1 MQGPR
6 AVYRERVQSGQVKAD
21 PAQEFAIEKL
31 QTLEDA
37 LGRYRH
43 AARNRVLAWL
53 GRETAPPPRGL
64 YLWGE
69 VGRGKSMLM
78 DLFFDT
84 VPVARKRR
92 VHFLQFMLETHEAI
106 HAWRQANKRGEISQA
121 GKSNGDDP
129 IAPVARA
136 IADKVQLLCF
146 DEFQVS
152 DVADAM
158 ILGRLFTALFEH
170 GVVVVLTSNRAPD
183 TLYEGGLNRQLF
195 LPFIELLKQRLEV
208 VQLVSSTD
216 YRLARLSGHP
226 VYHTP
231 LGPAADRE
239 MDAAWLRLTDVP
251 RGKPMRLE
259 VQGRKLL
266 VPQAAS
272 GVARFGFA
280 DLCEAAVGGPDY
292 LQIAWTFHTVL
303 LDHIPCMDRGQR
315 NEAKRFVTLIDA
327 LYDNRVKLICSA
339 GGPPD
344 ALYPA
349 GDGSFEFAR
358 TVSRLMEMQSVE
370 YLAMGHAV

>member
-6 AVYRERVQSGQVKAD
+6 AIYRERVHSGRLTAD

-31 QTLEDA
+31 QALEDA
-37 LGRYRH
+37 LKSYGR
-43 AARNRVLAWL
+43 ARQNRVLQWF
-53 GRETAPPPRGL
+53 GREPAPPPRGL
-64 YLWGE
+64 YLWGH

-78 DLFFDT
+78 DLFFET
-84 VPVARKRR
+84 APIARKRR

-106 HAWRQANKRGEISQA
+106 HAWRQANKRGEISRA
-121 GKSNGDDP
+121 DKTNGDDP

-136 IADKVQLLCF
+136 IAGKVRLLCF

-195 LPFIELLKQRLEV
+195 VPFIELLKERLEV
-208 VQLVSSTD
+208 VHLVSPTD

-226 VYHTP
+226 VYHSP
-231 LGPAADRE
+231 LGPRADRE
-239 MDAAWLRLTDVP
+239 MDAAWLRLTDTP
-251 RGKPMRLE
+251 RGKPMKLE
-259 VQGRKLL
+259 VQGRKLQ
-266 VPQAAS
+266 VPQAAH
-272 GVARFGFA
+272 GVARFSFA

-303 LDHIPCMDRGQR
+303 LDHIPRMERAQR

-339 GGPPD
+339 DGPPD
-344 ALYPA
+344 SLYPA

-358 TVSRLMEMQSVE
+358 TVSRLMEMQSAE
-370 YLAMGHAV
+370 YLALGHAV

>member
-1 MQGPR
+1 MKGPL
-6 AVYRERVQSGQVKAD
+6 AVYRERVHSGHIRPD
-21 PAQEFAIEKL
+21 PAQEFAIRRL
-31 QTLEDA
+31 QTLEDELRA
-37 LGRYRH
+37 YGRTRQ
-43 AARNRVLAWL
+43 NRLLSWL
-53 GRETAPPPRGL
+53 GRPAPQAPKGL

-78 DLFFDT
+78 DLFYET

-106 HAWRQANKRGEISQA
+106 FNWRQANKRGEIARSE
-121 GKSNGDDP
+121 KSNGDDP
-129 IAPVARA
+129 IVPVARN

-158 ILGRLFTALFEH
+158 ILGRLFTALFDF

-195 LPFIELLKQRLEV
+195 LPFIELLKQRLLITHLE
-208 VQLVSSTD
+208 SPTD
-216 YRLARLSGHP
+216 YRLERLSGHP

-231 LGPAADRE
+231 LGPESDRE
-239 MDAAWLRLTDVP
+239 MDAAWLRLTDTV
-251 RGKPMRLE
+251 RGKPMKLE

-266 VPQAAS
+266 APQTAS
-272 GVARFGFA
+272 GAARFTFR
-280 DLCEAAVGGPDY
+280 DLCEAALGGPDY

-303 LDHIPCMDRGQR
+303 LDHIPRMDRSQR

-339 GGPPD
+339 DGPP
-344 ALYPA
+344 ASLYPE

>member
-6 AVYRERVQSGQVKAD
+6 AVYRERVHSGQLQAD

-31 QTLEDA
+31 QALEDA
-37 LGRYRH
+37 LKHYKH
-43 AARNRVLAWL
+43 VTRNRVLAWL
-53 GRETAPPPRGL
+53 GREAAPPPKGL
-64 YLWGE
+64 YLWGD

-78 DLFFDT
+78 DLFFET
-84 VPVARKRR
+84 VPITRKRR

-106 HAWRQANKRGEISQA
+106 FAWRQASKRGENPKGS
-121 GKSNGDDP
+121 GDDP

-136 IADKVQLLCF
+136 IAAKIQLLCF

-170 GVVVVLTSNRAPD
+170 GVVVVLTSNRAPG

-195 LPFIELLKQRLEV
+195 LPFIALLQQRLDV
-208 VQLVSSTD
+208 VELASPTD
-216 YRLARLSGHP
+216 YRLARISGHP
-226 VYHTP
+226 VYHMP
-231 LGPAADRE
+231 LGRMADLE
-239 MDAAWLRLTDVP
+239 MDATWLRLTDTP
-251 RGKPMRLE
+251 RGRPMQLT
-259 VQGRKLL
+259 VQGRKLRA
-266 VPQAAS
+266 PQAAS
-272 GVARFGFA
+272 GVVRFSFA
-280 DLCEAAVGGPDY
+280 ELCEAAVGGPDY
-292 LQIAWTFHTVL
+292 LQIAWTFHTLL
-303 LDHIPCMDRGQR
+303 LDHIPIMDRSRR

-327 LYDNRVKLICSA
+327 IYDNHVKLICSA
-339 GGPPD
+339 DGPPD

-358 TVSRLMEMQSVE
+358 TVSRLIEMQSKE

>member
-6 AVYRERVQSGQVKAD
+6 AVYRERVQSGQVKPD

-37 LGRYRH
+37 LKQYKH
-43 AARNRVLAWL
+43 VTRNRVLSWL
-53 GRETAPPPRGL
+53 GREAPPPPKGL

-78 DLFFDT
+78 DLFYET
-84 VPVARKRR
+84 VPTTRKRR

-106 HAWRQANKRGEISQA
+106 HAWRQAGKRGEHP
-121 GKSNGDDP
+121 KSSGDDP

-136 IADKVQLLCF
+136 LASKVQLLCF

-195 LPFIELLKQRLEV
+195 VPFIELLKQKLEV
-208 VQLVSSTD
+208 VQLVSPTD
-216 YRLARLSGHP
+216 YRMARLSGHP
-226 VYHTP
+226 VYHSP
-231 LGPAADRE
+231 LEPKSDRE
-239 MDAAWLRLTDVP
+239 MDAAWLRLTDTP
-251 RGKPMRLE
+251 RGKMMKLD
-259 VQGRKLL
+259 VQGRKLT
-266 VPQAAS
+266 VPQAAH
-272 GVARFGFA
+272 GVARFSFA

-303 LDHIPCMDRGQR
+303 LDHIPRMERANR

-327 LYDNRVKLICSA
+327 LYDNHVKLICSA
-339 GGPPD
+339 DGPPD
-344 ALYPA
+344 TLYPS

>member
-6 AVYRERVQSGQVKAD
+6 AVYCERVQSGQVKPD

-31 QTLEDA
+31 QSLEDA
-37 LGRYRH
+37 LKRYKH
-43 AARNRVLAWL
+43 VTRNRALSWL
-53 GRETAPPPRGL
+53 GFETPPPPKGL

-78 DLFFDT
+78 DLFYET
-84 VPVARKRR
+84 VPITRKRR

-106 HAWRQANKRGEISQA
+106 FAWRQASKRGENSRS
-121 GKSNGDDP
+121 GKANGDDP

-195 LPFIELLKQRLEV
+195 VPFIELLKQRLEV
-208 VQLVSSTD
+208 VHLVSPTD
-216 YRLARLSGHP
+216 YRLARISGHP
-226 VYHTP
+226 VYHSP
-231 LGPAADRE
+231 LGPQADRE
-239 MDAAWLRLTDVP
+239 MDAAWLRLTDMP
-251 RGKPMRLE
+251 RGKPMTLE
-259 VQGRKLL
+259 VQGRKLR
-266 VPQAAS
+266 VPQTAS
-272 GVARFGFA
+272 GVARFDFA
-280 DLCEAAVGGPDY
+280 DLCEAAVGGPDF

-303 LDHIPCMDRGQR
+303 LDHIPRMERANR

-339 GGPPD
+339 DGPPES
-344 ALYPA
+344 LYPA

-358 TVSRLMEMQSVE
+358 TVSRLMEMQSAE
-370 YLAMGHAV
+370 YLALGHAV

>member
-6 AVYRERVQSGQVKAD
+6 AVYRERVQSGQVKPD

-31 QTLEDA
+31 QALEDA
-37 LGRYRH
+37 LKAYGRTR
-43 AARNRVLAWL
+43 RNHMLEWF
-53 GRETAPPPRGL
+53 GREPPPTPKGL

-78 DLFFDT
+78 DLFYET
-84 VPVARKRR
+84 VPLARKRR

-106 HAWRQANKRGEISQA
+106 HAWRQANKRGEISRSA
-121 GKSNGDDP
+121 KTNGDDP

-195 LPFIELLKQRLEV
+195 VPFIELLKERQDV
-208 VQLVSSTD
+208 IQLISPTD

-226 VYHTP
+226 VYHSP
-231 LGPAADRE
+231 LGPHSDAQ

-251 RGKPMRLE
+251 RGKPMKLE

-272 GVARFGFA
+272 GVARFSFA
-280 DLCEAAVGGPDY
+280 ELCEAAVGGPDY

-303 LDHIPCMDRGQR
+303 LDHIPRMERGNR

-327 LYDNRVKLICSA
+327 LYDNHVKLICSA

>member
-6 AVYRERVQSGQVKAD
+6 AVYRERMHSGQITPD

-37 LGRYRH
+37 LKNYGRIRQ
-43 AARNRVLAWL
+43 NRVLQWF
-53 GRETAPPPRGL
+53 GREPAPQPRGL
-64 YLWGE
+64 YLWGH

-78 DLFFDT
+78 DLFYET
-84 VPVARKRR
+84 APIARKRR

-106 HAWRQANKRGEISQA
+106 HAWRQANKRGEISRA
-121 GKSNGDDP
+121 SKTNGDDP

-136 IADKVQLLCF
+136 IAGKVQLLCF

-170 GVVVVLTSNRAPD
+170 GVVLVVTSNRAPD

-195 LPFIELLKQRLEV
+195 VPFIELLKERLEV
-208 VQLVSSTD
+208 VQLVSPTD

-226 VYHTP
+226 VYHSP
-231 LGPAADRE
+231 LGPASDRE
-239 MDAAWLRLTDVP
+239 MDEAWLRLTDVP
-251 RGKPMRLE
+251 RGKPMKLE
-259 VQGRKLL
+259 VQGRKLH

-272 GVARFGFA
+272 GVARFSFA

-303 LDHIPCMDRGQR
+303 LDHIPCMDRAQR

-339 GGPPD
+339 GGPPER
-344 ALYPA
+344 LYPS

-370 YLAMGHAV
+370 YLSMGHAV

>member
-6 AVYRERVQSGQVKAD
+6 AVYRERVRSGQVKPD

-31 QTLEDA
+31 QSLEDA
-37 LGRYRH
+37 LKQYKH
-43 AARNRVLAWL
+43 VTRNRVLSWL
-53 GRETAPPPRGL
+53 GRETPPPPKGL

-78 DLFFDT
+78 DLFYDT
-84 VPVARKRR
+84 VPVSRKRR
-92 VHFLQFMLETHEAI
+92 VHFLQFMLEAHEAI
-106 HAWRQANKRGEISQA
+106 HAWRQANKRGEIAKSA
-121 GKSNGDDP
+121 KSNGDDP
-129 IAPVARA
+129 IVPVAHA
-136 IADKVQLLCF
+136 IADRVQLLCF

-158 ILGRLFTALFEH
+158 ILGRLFTALFEQ
-170 GVVVVLTSNRAPD
+170 GVIVVLTSNRAPD

-195 LPFIELLKQRLEV
+195 VPFIELLKQRLEV
-208 VQLVSSTD
+208 VQLVSPTD
-216 YRLARLSGHP
+216 YRMARLSGHP
-226 VYHTP
+226 VYHAP
-231 LGPAADRE
+231 LGLDSDRE
-239 MDAAWLRLTDVP
+239 MDAAWLRLTDTP
-251 RGKPMRLE
+251 RGKPVKLD

-266 VPQAAS
+266 VPQAAH
-272 GVARFGFA
+272 GVARFDFA

-303 LDHIPCMDRGQR
+303 LDHIPRMERGSR
-315 NEAKRFVTLIDA
+315 NEAKRFVTLVDA

-339 GGPPD
+339 DGPPGS
-344 ALYPA
+344 LYPA

-370 YLAMGHAV
+370 YLAKGHAV